1 MANNKLNSWF
11 RNIRMGWSFIM
22 ACGLLCSCH
31 DLMHD
36 DLPPC
41 DMGVDLNFKYD
52 YNIQRAD
59 MFNDHV
65 GGLCVFVYDEQG
77 KFVTR
82 QDAYN
87 ESASQPLKDPNYAMR
102 IDLQPGKYR
111 FATFAFQKKYEET
124 LTQTRAKQ
132 QIALPQQGDYID
144 RLHVRLDREAGKIV
158 NQSQP
163 LDTLWQGLSND
174 LVEVKDLQVT
184 HETISLVRDTKQLTI
199 SLHQLD
205 EPANIN
211 ADDFSYQITDANGDI
226 HYDNSLLSDEEIAYT
241 PYKTW
246 NTEFTDPEGNV
257 KERTAHAALMFSRLV
272 LHPTSEN
279 DKNAI
284 LSIWNK
290 KTGKEVARINLADCL
305 AQGRGAFEYQNYSA
319 QEFLDR
325 EYDYKL
331 DFFLKGGEW
340 QYIQLGI
347 SILDWSKRIQRADL

>member
-1 MANNKLNSWF
+1 MANNKLYSWF
-11 RNIRMGWSFIM
+11 RNIHMSWTLIM

-77 KFVTR
+77 NFVSR

-87 ESASQPLKDPNYAMR
+87 DATSQPLKNHGYAMR
-102 IDLQPGKYR
+102 LNLQPGKYR
-111 FATFAFQKKYEET
+111 FVTFAFQKKYEET
-124 LTQTRAKQ
+124 LAQPRAKQ
-132 QIALPQQGDYID
+132 QIALPQTGDPIN
-144 RLHVRLDREAGKIV
+144 RLHVRLDREAGKV
-158 NQSQP
+158 NHQSQP
-163 LDTLWQGLSND
+163 LDTLWQGMSNH
-174 LVEVKDLQVT
+174 LIEVKDLQVSRD
-184 HETISLVRDTKQLTI
+184 TISLIRDTKQLTI
-199 SLHQLD
+199 GLHQLD
-205 EPANIN
+205 DPANIH

-226 HYDNSLLSDEEIAYT
+226 NYDNSLLPDEEITYT
-241 PYKTW
+241 PYQTW
-246 NTEFTDPEGNV
+246 TTEFHDTEGNV
-257 KERTAHAALMFSRLV
+257 QERTAHAALMFSRLV
-272 LHPTSEN
+272 LHPVSEN
-279 DKNAI
+279 NQNAI

-290 KTGKEVARINLADCL
+290 KTGEEVARINLADCL

-325 EYDYKL
+325 EYSYKL
-331 DFFLKGGEW
+331 DFFLKGSEW